1 VRAARPARATRL
13 ASREA
18 SRCRSGLSDEEG
30 SRGLGFETGRNERH
44 PRAPPTLALVHDVV
58 ATGEGPGDRD
68 LRDGRFL
75 GAWTPRSAAYAA
87 SWCSR
92 RATMAKAADGTC
104 AEVDSVFEG
113 CLLFR
118 QHPKPLAQ
126 YDLRHAFQPV
136 TDVANVL
143 RQFYFSLTAAREMLS
158 TP

>member
-1 VRAARPARATRL
+1 
-13 ASREA
+13 
-18 SRCRSGLSDEEG
+18 
-30 SRGLGFETGRNERH
+30 LGFETGRNERH

-104 AEVDSVFEG
+104 AEVDLGRVDLDEADTLAVSERNRVPVGYSRQAGEAEG
-113 CLLFR
+113 
-118 QHPKPLAQ
+118 AQ
-126 YDLRHAFQPV
+126 QRVNQLP
-136 TDVANVL
+136 
-143 RQFYFSLTAAREMLS
+143 
-158 TP
+158 